1 MKTVKQSIVLFSGTF
16 NSGASGAVRVY
27 VSADEA
33 RRLVGQA
40 TSMRVSV
47 QTTSRTTNCQLVLKL
62 YDTAGP
68 LRPTGLDVGYA
79 ATFTSSPVTSNF
91 PAPIQVPGPFCDNV
105 DIILEV
111 SASSGSAVET
121 FQGTVMGTLF
131 FD

>member
-1 MKTVKQSIVLFSGTF
+1 MKTIKQSVTLFVGTF
-16 NSGASGAVRVY
+16 NSGAAGAVRVY
-27 VSADEA
+27 LASDDA

-40 TSMRVSV
+40 TSLRISV
-47 QTTSRTTNCQLVLKL
+47 QTTSRTTNCQLVIKL

-79 ATFTSSPVTSNF
+79 ATSTSSPITSNF
-91 PAPIQVPGPFCDNV
+91 PLPIQINGPFCDNV
-105 DIILEV
+105 DIVLEV

-121 FQGTVMGTLF
+121 FQGTITATLF